1 MADAPVLRV
10 IGGDAT
16 AEEIAALVAVLT
28 AAAAGPRP
36 GAPAARAGRPRPVWN
51 DRAAQLRRPFGHGPG
66 AWRRNARRGIV

>member
-1 MADAPVLRV
+1 MTEAPVLRV

-28 AAAAGPRP
+28 AAAAP
-36 GAPAARAGRPRPVWN
+36 APARASRRPRPVWS
-51 DRAAQLRRPFGHGPG
+51 DRAAGLRQPFGHGPD